1 MCKDEKRNL
10 DDDYVDSDSGS
21 IGNNDDDGINTGSDG
36 YDNDDHNM

>member
-21 IGNNDDDGINTGSDG
+21 IGNNDDDGINTRSEG